1 MTTMSSTHSLA
12 RLRNTALPVIVLLTT
27 LACTSANAA
36 LLLDTGVGSASGFRS
51 SDVSNGV
58 AFKVVVSTATMVT
71 GFSTNFFM
79 PNGGNVK
86 FFIWDSTGSNNLY
99 LGASQAVGAS
109 ATASFFQSNPLSLA
123 LAVGSTYYFGFI
135 GNSPFT
141 INYTFFIDTNQNGL
155 LMNGSNLNY
164 STFANPTLHLNDFG
178 GAQGDLRIY
187 GTQGAAINSVPE
199 PASIAMLGIGLA
211 AIATFRRRA

>member
-1 MTTMSSTHSLA
+1 MTTISSTHSLA

-36 LLLDTGVGSASGFRS
+36 LLLDTGVGSESGFQS
-51 SDVSNGV
+51 GDVENGIG
-58 AFKVVVSTATMVT
+58 FKVVVSTATMVT

-135 GNSPFT
+135 GSSNFT
-141 INYTFFIDTNQNGL
+141 INYTFAPTDQNGL
-155 LMNGSNLNY
+155 LLNGGNSNY
-164 STFANPTLHLNDFG
+164 STFANPTRDVNNNG
-178 GAQGDLRIY
+178 GANGDLRIY
-187 GTQGAAINSVPE
+187 GTQGAATDSVPE